1 MDTWKI
7 ILGVLLVAVVL
18 VWLYPARSLRPPAQV
33 RELVLWAPG
42 SVFLDMEPVLKRF
55 EQAHPG
61 YRVVIG
67 QAAAR
72 DMTADPQRFLC
83 SVAGGMPPDL
93 IMFDRFAISEWAA
106 RGAFSSL
113 NTLLAH
119 DATNAAIANRIN
131 TNTII
136 APAMAE
142 VTYAGNVYGI
152 PCGADDRILFYNKDV
167 LVREGFVDAHGEAR
181 PPRTWEELED
191 YAVKLTTRDARGNIT
206 RLGFAPNTGNS
217 WLYMYAWQNGAEF
230 MSANGRTC
238 TLNSAATVG
247 ALDYMTRVYD
257 RLGGARDVYA
267 FQSTFQGNE
276 LDPFLT
282 GKLVMKIDGDWILP
296 LIATYRPAMNF
307 GTAPAPLPAARLAA
321 GHQPITWLGG
331 WCYAIPAGARNK
343 DGAWQMI
350 RWLLSLDANK
360 LYYNEQAENSASQGR
375 AYVPRLTCS
384 MPLNEYLY
392 TTYVSN
398 QPNVSAGLA
407 DAFKLAMDML
417 PASRFRPV
425 TPVGQ
430 LLWNQHIAAF
440 ENAIYHKYPTAQQ
453 ALDVATRIVQK
464 ELDRYY
470 APARGPLVSW
480 RMLIAA
486 YGALVL
492 AVLLGI
498 MVWQARSMGDRGYF
512 RRQWY
517 AGVCCAAPWLV
528 GFIAF
533 TGGPILF
540 SIIMSFCQYDIL
552 NPARFIGIGNY
563 RWILTQDPLFWKALW
578 NTLYMVIGIPVG
590 MIASLGLAMLLNQQL
605 KGMALYRTLFYL
617 PAIVPAVAAAILWI
631 WVFNPSHG
639 LLNAALELIGIR
651 GPAWLQD
658 ARWSKPAI
666 ILMGLWGAGSGM
678 IIWLAGLKGIPA
690 HLYEAAEVDGA
701 NAWQRFCSITLP
713 MMSPYIFFNLVMGLI
728 GTFQIFS
735 QAYIM
740 TQGGPVNATLFYAY
754 HLFNSAFRYL
764 QMGQASAMAWVLFA
778 IVFVLTVLQLALSKR
793 WVHYEAE

>member
-7 ILGVLLVAVVL
+7 IVGVVVAAVLL
-18 VWLYPARSLRPPAQV
+18 VWLYPARSLQPPAHV

-42 SVFLDMEPVLKRF
+42 TIFLDMEPVLKRF
-55 EQAHPG
+55 EQHYPQ

-67 QAAAR
+67 QTAAR

-83 SVAGGMPPDL
+83 SVAGGMPPDI
-93 IMFDRFAISEWAA
+93 IMFDRFAVSEWAA

-113 NTLLAH
+113 NQYLAQ
-119 DATNAAIANRIN
+119 DATNTTIADRID
-131 TNTII
+131 TNNII

-142 VTYAGNVYGI
+142 VTYGSNVYGI
-152 PCGADDRILFYNKDV
+152 PCGADDRILYYNKDV
-167 LVREGFVDAHGEAR
+167 LIREGFVDEHGEAQ
-181 PPRTWEELED
+181 PPRTWEELEA
-191 YAVKLTTRDARGNIT
+191 YAVKLTTRDAQGNIT

-217 WLYMYAWQNGAEF
+217 WLYLYAWQNGAEF

-238 TLNSAATVG
+238 TLNSAAAAD
-247 ALDYMTRVYD
+247 ALAYMTRVYD
-257 RLGGARDVYA
+257 RLGGAREVYA
-267 FQSTFQGNE
+267 FQSTFQGND

-282 GKLVMKIDGDWILP
+282 GKLVMKIDGDWFMP
-296 LIATYRPAMNF
+296 TIATYRPAMNF
-307 GTAPAPLPAARLAA
+307 GTAPAPLPAARQAA
-321 GHQPITWLGG
+321 GQRPITWLGG
-331 WCYAIPAGARNK
+331 WCYAMPAGARNK
-343 DGAWQMI
+343 DGAWQMM

-360 LYYNEQAENSASQGR
+360 LFYNEQAENSASQGR
-375 AYVPRLTCS
+375 PFLPRMTCS
-384 MPLNEYLY
+384 MPLNQYLY

-398 QPNVSAGLA
+398 HPNVSAALA
-407 DAFKLAMDML
+407 SAYKLAMDML
-417 PASRFRPV
+417 PDSRFRPV

-440 ENAIYHKYPTAQQ
+440 ENAIYHKYPTA
-453 ALDVATRIVQK
+453 AETLTVSTRIVQK

-470 APARGPLVSW
+470 APVRGPVVSW
-480 RMLIAA
+480 RALILSYATLIVAA
-486 YGALVL
+486 LL
-492 AVLLGI
+492 AI
-498 MVWQARSMGDRGYF
+498 MIWQARTMGDRGYF
-512 RRQWY
+512 RKQWY
-517 AGVCCAAPWLV
+517 AGVICAGPWLL
-528 GFIAF
+528 GFVAF

-540 SIIMSFCQYDIL
+540 SIIMSFCQYDVL
-552 NPARFIGIGNY
+552 NPARFIGLDNY
-563 RWILTQDPLFWKALW
+563 RWLFTQDPLFWKSLW

-590 MIASLGLAMLLNQQL
+590 MSASMGLALLLNQRL

-617 PAIVPAVAAAILWI
+617 PAIVPAVASAILWI
-631 WVFNPSHG
+631 WVFNPSNG
-639 LLNAALELIGIR
+639 LLNAALAWFGIH

-658 ARWSKPAI
+658 VQWSKPAI

-701 NAWQRFCSITLP
+701 SAWQRFYYITMP

-778 IVFVLTVLQLALSKR
+778 IVLVLTIGQLVLSKR